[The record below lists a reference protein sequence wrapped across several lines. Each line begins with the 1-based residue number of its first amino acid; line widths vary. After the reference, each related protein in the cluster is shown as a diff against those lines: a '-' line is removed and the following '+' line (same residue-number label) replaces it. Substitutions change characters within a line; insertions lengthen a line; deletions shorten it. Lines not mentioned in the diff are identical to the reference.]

1 MQLGNSWGVLQGGKV
16 QRRMVCKDRFVT
28 DMEKYG
34 LGNSMSTIR
43 WPLTE
48 PCYVIECQL
57 DHLHGGYVRIHL
69 HTWRAIVV
77 LKRLF
82 LKTEVVV
89 VQADR

>member
-1 MQLGNSWGVLQGGKV
+1 M
-16 QRRMVCKDRFVT
+16 CKDRFVT

-48 PCYVIECQL
+48 PCYVIEYQL
-57 DHLHGGYVRIHL
+57 DNLHL

-82 LKTEVVV
+82 LKTELVV